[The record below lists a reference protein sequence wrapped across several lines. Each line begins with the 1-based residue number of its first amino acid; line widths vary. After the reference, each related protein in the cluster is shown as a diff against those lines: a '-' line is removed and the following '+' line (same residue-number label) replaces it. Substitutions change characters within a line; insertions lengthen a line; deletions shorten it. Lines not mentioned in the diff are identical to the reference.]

1 MLLNRCFKK
10 IKKSY
15 IPVGIQN
22 WPFLKARQWHGNLV
36 RVYHSFIWKWQISN
50 NLNDKYHIKIEKS
63 NKVMRFAPF
72 KTPRWRFS
80 AHLLWV
86 MKCTITGGYFTW
98 LRAESVLQNTS
109 LFLEIQPVSIFS
121 AFPILIG
128 NTADQSKRGRT
139 KMASKQLQNRKKTV
153 SEHFSLSSGS
163 DSSLVS
169 LTNEPDFLGKRA
181 VP

>member
-1 MLLNRCFKK
+1 
-10 IKKSY
+10 
-15 IPVGIQN
+15 
-22 WPFLKARQWHGNLV
+22 
-36 RVYHSFIWKWQISN
+36 
-50 NLNDKYHIKIEKS
+50 
-63 NKVMRFAPF
+63 
-72 KTPRWRFS
+72 
-80 AHLLWV
+80 

-109 LFLEIQPVSIFS
+109 LFFEIQPVSIFS

-139 KMASKQLQNRKKTV
+139 ERKQTV

-169 LTNEPDFLGKRA
+169 LTNEPDFLRKRA

>member
-1 MLLNRCFKK
+1 MVTSRICVTEYLAIFRNSAGF
-10 IKKSY
+10 Y
-15 IPVGIQN
+15 IQ
-22 WPFLKARQWHGNLV
+22 
-36 RVYHSFIWKWQISN
+36 
-50 NLNDKYHIKIEKS
+50 
-63 NKVMRFAPF
+63 RFP
-72 KTPRWRFS
+72 
-80 AHLLWV
+80 
-86 MKCTITGGYFTW
+86 Y
-98 LRAESVLQNTS
+98 
-109 LFLEIQPVSIFS
+109 
-121 AFPILIG
+121 LIG